1 LCHNSLGKNNNFV
14 FYKLWCTASSI
25 QNKGKQLRWIV
36 LERLQKVIARAGIA
50 SRRKSEE
57 LIKEGR
63 VKVNGKVIKELGV
76 KVTPSDRVEV
86 DGVQIE
92 KEEPVYFLLYKPRGV
107 ISSVSDDKGRKVVT
121 DFFPYQQERIFP
133 VGRLDYDTSGLLL
146 LTNDGEFA
154 NLLMHPR
161 NQIDKVYVVKSKGI
175 PSKENLRKLEKG
187 IHLEDG
193 KTAPAKVKM
202 LSVDKQKQ
210 TAIIEII
217 IHEGRN
223 RQVRRM
229 FEAIGHEVLKL
240 KRERYGFLTL
250 QGLSAGD
257 ARELTHHEV
266 KLLRGLSLESTK
278 KNS

>member
-1 LCHNSLGKNNNFV
+1 M
-14 FYKLWCTASSI
+14 
-25 QNKGKQLRWIV
+25 
-36 LERLQKVIARAGIA
+36 ERLQKVIARAGIA

-63 VKVNGKVIKELGV
+63 VKVNGKVVTELGV
-76 KVTPSDRVEV
+76 KVSPSDKVEV
-86 DGVQIE
+86 NEIQIE

-121 DFFPYQQERIFP
+121 DFFSHFKERIFP

-154 NLLMHPR
+154 NLLMHPK
-161 NQIDKVYVVKSKGI
+161 NELDKVYVAKIKGI
-175 PSKENLRKLEKG
+175 PLKENLRKLEKG
-187 IHLEDG
+187 IRLEDG
-193 KTAPAKVKM
+193 KTAPANVKL
-202 LSVDKQKQ
+202 LSADKKKQ
-210 TAIIEII
+210 TAIVEIT

-229 FEAIGHEVLKL
+229 FEAIGNEVLKL

-250 QGLSAGD
+250 NGLKTGE
-257 ARELTHHEV
+257 ARELTPHEV
-266 KLLRGLSLESTK
+266 KQLRALAMDKLK
-278 KNS
+278 KKS